1 MSSLFSVYKS
11 QYARKRFAN
20 SELTYLLGYY
30 LKVDIRIPYSVRA
43 HSATKIDIIGA
54 RASYVTVRNRCIWTG
69 RARAVFRRTHL
80 CRMSLK
86 ELSLGG
92 MLPGFCKASW

>member
-20 SELTYLLGYY
+20 SEMTYLLGYY

>member
-1 MSSLFSVYKS
+1 MSSLFSTHKTH
-11 QYARKRFAN
+11 YARNRFAN
-20 SELTYLLGYY
+20 SELTYILGCY
-30 LKVDIRIPYSVRA
+30 LKVDIRLPYSERA
-43 HSATKIDIIGA
+43 RSAIRLDMLGA

-86 ELSLGG
+86 VLALGG
-92 MLPGFCKASW
+92 ALPGFAKASW